1 MTDKTL
7 LSAKRRGEE
16 AVEWEGSK
24 TKEETLIFLV
34 ETYSQS
40 ILRMAY
46 VYLGDSQLAQD
57 VMQDT
62 FTKAWQHLAFFKG
75 ESSLQ
80 TWLMRIAINTC
91 KDYRKSSWF
100 KRVDHGKT
108 LETLPEP
115 AREDPPFDDTLINAV
130 RALPPKEKEVILL
143 YYYQNLNTYDIG
155 KALNLAPSTIHRRRK
170 KAEKRLKITLKEWYE
185 ND

>member
-1 MTDKTL
+1 MTGKTL

-62 FTKAWQHLAFFKG
+62 FTKA
-75 ESSLQ
+75 
-80 TWLMRIAINTC
+80 
-91 KDYRKSSWF
+91 
-100 KRVDHGKT
+100 
-108 LETLPEP
+108 
-115 AREDPPFDDTLINAV
+115 
-130 RALPPKEKEVILL
+130 
-143 YYYQNLNTYDIG
+143 
-155 KALNLAPSTIHRRRK
+155 
-170 KAEKRLKITLKEWYE
+170 
-185 ND
+185 